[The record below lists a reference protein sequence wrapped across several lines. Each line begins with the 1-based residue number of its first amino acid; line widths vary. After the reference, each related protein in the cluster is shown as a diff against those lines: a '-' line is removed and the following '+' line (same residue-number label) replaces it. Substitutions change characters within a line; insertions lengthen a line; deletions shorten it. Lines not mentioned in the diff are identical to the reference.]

1 MSVAQTIPVI
11 TPHTRWNISRSF
23 TAKSDVTLGGTG
35 RECLALTISLEAADF
50 LPRHVPILLIHAPLT
65 QNAPK
70 FRSLSHRVGQS
81 ANHHFFPTHCKP
93 FAATAIFSAIR
104 PPLRSTS
111 SSRASQTL
119 GGLRTDADARASDF
133 SSDRR
138 SAARLAVARL
148 TFRSNR
154 PCNERDYRPN
164 YG

>member
-104 PPLRSTS
+104 PPLRSPPLHLLIARFSNSRRTS
-111 SSRASQTL
+111 DGRGRARVRL
-119 GGLRTDADARASDF
+119 F
-133 SSDRR
+133 VR
-138 SAARLAVARL
+138 SAIRGATRRCAPHVPIKP
-148 TFRSNR
+148 TV
-154 PCNERDYRPN
+154 
-164 YG
+164 